1 MTNITDDTLIPKP
14 EQNHMIVVKG
24 NPEKDNTVK
33 TIGVMT
39 SQSDI
44 KTGVEDI
51 PNIKLD
57 DTNIAGDA
65 KIQYIFVLIPPQII
79 KSCDCVEIQKG
90 TDYNKNT
97 AILSKIE
104 QIDEE
109 TSKYKLKP
117 YDTKGLTANKLHEIS
132 DLHDEIT
139 QPKIDEEVD

>member
-1 MTNITDDTLIPKP
+1 MESGAFKSPIIKNVPAILDCYVHFLSIKTNKIVKLLVYYGLTKFYPLVEKGVNIHVYKKGDYLDT
-14 EQNHMIVVKG
+14 
-24 NPEKDNTVK
+24 
-33 TIGVMT
+33 T

-97 AILSKIE
+97 AIL
-104 QIDEE
+104 
-109 TSKYKLKP
+109 
-117 YDTKGLTANKLHEIS
+117 NK
-132 DLHDEIT
+132 T
-139 QPKIDEEVD
+139 V